1 MTAAPQFA
9 VHRSP
14 SRSAAKPFVV
24 VVQSDDFQR
33 MPTRVVAP
41 LVPAETLPGIDN
53 THPRVAPLFL
63 IQGRPYRLNPL
74 DLATLGVHR
83 LGEPV
88 ASFAR
93 DEDAK
98 RRIQDALDTVLK
110 PY

>member
-1 MTAAPQFA
+1 
-9 VHRSP
+9 
-14 SRSAAKPFVV
+14 
-24 VVQSDDFQR
+24 
-33 MPTRVVAP
+33 
-41 LVPAETLPGIDN
+41 
-53 THPRVAPLFL
+53 
-63 IQGRPYRLNPL
+63 L